1 MSLDAHSLVLCS
13 GTLPF
18 DTPLERRLQAAAA
31 GGFDG
36 LSLWARDIERAKAD
50 GHTDADIRAMFAHHG
65 IEVAELDPVWSWLP
79 GADID
84 VPPAHD
90 PMGVMQVKVDDFLAL
105 ADAVGGRSLNAC
117 DIMGGSW
124 SIEDAAEA
132 FAVLCDRAADHGL
145 LVQLEFLPWSRIGDV
160 ATAEQIVRLA
170 DRPNGG
176 LMLDAWHFFRGL
188 PDFEA
193 LRSVPGEL
201 LTGIQ
206 LNDAARRPEA
216 DDLMVESME
225 LRRLPGDGEFD
236 LAALVGV
243 LDEIG
248 AAAPRGIE
256 VFSAALREHDAV
268 ETGQRA
274 GEALRK
280 TLQQGSRQR

>member
-1 MSLDAHSLVLCS
+1 MSLDAQSLVLCS

-18 DTPLERRLQAAAA
+18 DAPLERRLQAAVA

-36 LSLWARDIERAKAD
+36 LSLWARDVERARAD
-50 GHTDADIRAMFAHHG
+50 GHSDADIRAMFAHYG

-79 GADID
+79 GSDID
-84 VPPAHD
+84 VPPAND
-90 PMGVMQVKVDDFLAL
+90 PMGVMQAKVDDFLAL

-124 SIEDAAEA
+124 SIEDAAQA
-132 FAVLCDRAADHGL
+132 FAGLCDRAADHGL
-145 LVQLEFLPWSRIGDV
+145 LVQLEFLPWSRIGDL

-176 LMLDAWHFFRGL
+176 VMLDAWHFFRGA

-193 LRSVPGEL
+193 LRSVSGDL

-206 LNDAARRPEA
+206 LNDAARQPEA
-216 DDLMVESME
+216 DLMVDSMDF
-225 LRRLPGDGEFD
+225 RRLPGEGDFD
-236 LAALVGV
+236 LAALVRV
-243 LDEIG
+243 LTDIG

-256 VFSAALREHDAV
+256 VFSAALRERDPV

-280 TLQQGSRQR
+280 TLQQANGQR